1 MIMERTTKLKFDI
14 GNEGTTSVARHFD
27 RQPAINISNVSAS
40 NAALGWRI
48 LFKRSR
54 EIYNRP

>member
-1 MIMERTTKLKFDI
+1 MILEETTKLKFDI
-14 GNEGTTSVARHFD
+14 GNEGTTSVARHFY
-27 RQPAINISNVSAS
+27 RQPAINISNVSTS

>member
-1 MIMERTTKLKFDI
+1 MILERTTKLKFDI
-14 GNEGTTSVARHFD
+14 ENEGMMSVARHFY
-27 RQPAINISNVSAS
+27 RQPAINISNVSTS